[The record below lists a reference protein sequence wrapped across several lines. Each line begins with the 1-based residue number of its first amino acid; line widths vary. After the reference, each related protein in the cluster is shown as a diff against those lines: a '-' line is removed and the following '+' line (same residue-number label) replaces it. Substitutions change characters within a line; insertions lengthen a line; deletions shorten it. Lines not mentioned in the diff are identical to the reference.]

1 MKLPFKQIEPFVKNP
16 DAKARVILIYG
27 PESGLMKERSG
38 IIGKSVVA
46 DLNDPFNAVTLSA
59 DKLIEDPARLMDEA
73 MAMSMLGG
81 ARLIRIE
88 DAGDT
93 LSPLLKEYLQNPSA
107 QNLVIVEAGEL
118 GTKSPL
124 RAMIEKA
131 DNAAALPCYVEDERD
146 LTGIIRETL
155 KENGLSIDQDA
166 LGLLASALVGDR
178 LRARNELDKLI
189 IYKGA
194 EKTSVTL
201 DDVQE
206 CVGGAGAQTLD
217 KFVYSVTGSKPDIAL
232 SSFQLLAQEGVP
244 LIVILR
250 SLQSHFRRLHVVKA
264 RVERGESIEIVMKS
278 LQPPVFWKQE
288 DMFKSQIRSWSLHG
302 LARTLQKISELEAN
316 CKKTGVPD
324 ETLTAQAL
332 LSISRRA
339 A

>member
-16 DAKARVILIYG
+16 DARARVILIYG

-73 MAMSMLGG
+73 MAMSMMGG

-93 LSPLLKEYLQNPSA
+93 LSPLIKEYLQNPST
-107 QNLVIVEAGEL
+107 QNLIIIEAGEL

-146 LTGIIRETL
+146 VSGIIRETL
-155 KENGLSIDQDA
+155 RETGMSIDQDA
-166 LGLLASALVGDR
+166 LGVLASALVGDR

-194 EKTSVTL
+194 DKTNVTL
-201 DDVQE
+201 EDVLE

-217 KFVYSVTGSKPDIAL
+217 KFVYSVTGSKSDIAL
-232 SSFQLLAQEGVP
+232 SSFQLLIQEGVP

-264 RVERGESIEIVMKS
+264 RLERGEVLEIVMKS

-288 DMFKSQIRSWSLHG
+288 DMFKSQLRAWSLSG

>member
-1 MKLPFKQIEPFVKNP
+1 MKLPFKQIEPFVRSP
-16 DAKARVILIYG
+16 DPKARVVLVYG
-27 PESGLMKERSG
+27 PDSGLMKERAA
-38 IIGKSVVA
+38 IIGKSIVP

-88 DAGDT
+88 DAADS
-93 LSPLLKEYLQNPSA
+93 LSPLLKDYLQNPSE
-107 QNLVIVEAGEL
+107 QNLVVIEAGEL
-118 GTKSPL
+118 GPKSAL
-124 RAMIEKA
+124 RLLAEKA
-131 DNAAALPCYVEDERD
+131 ANAVALPCYVEDERD
-146 LTGIIRETL
+146 LTAIIRDTL
-155 KENGLSIDQDA
+155 REAQLSIEPDA
-166 LGLLASALVGDR
+166 MGLLASGLVGDR

-194 EKTSVTL
+194 EKSAVTI

-206 CVGGAGAQTLD
+206 CIGGAGAQTLD
-217 KFVYSVTGSKPDIAL
+217 KFVYSVTGSKSDVAL
-232 SSFQLLAQEGVP
+232 ESFQILVQEGVP

-250 SLQSHFRRLHVVKA
+250 SLQSHLRRLHFVKA
-264 RVERGESIEIVMKS
+264 RIERDEVLEIVMKS

-288 DMFKSQIRSWSLHG
+288 DMFKSQIRSWSLPG

-324 ETLTAQAL
+324 TTLTAQAL

>member
-1 MKLPFKQIEPFVKNP
+1 MKLPFKQIEPFVRSP
-16 DAKARVILIYG
+16 DPKARVVLVYG
-27 PESGLMKERSG
+27 PDSGLMKERAA
-38 IIGKSVVA
+38 IIGKSIVP

-88 DAGDT
+88 DAADS
-93 LSPLLKEYLQNPSA
+93 LSPLLKDYLQNPSE
-107 QNLVIVEAGEL
+107 QNLVIIEAGEL
-118 GTKSPL
+118 GPKSAL
-124 RAMIEKA
+124 RLLAEKA
-131 DNAAALPCYVEDERD
+131 ANAVALPCYVEDERD
-146 LTGIIRETL
+146 LTAIIRDTL
-155 KENGLSIDQDA
+155 REAQLSIEPDA
-166 LGLLASALVGDR
+166 MGLLASGLVGDR

-194 EKTSVTL
+194 EKSAVTI

-206 CVGGAGAQTLD
+206 CIGGAGAQTLD
-217 KFVYSVTGSKPDIAL
+217 KFVYSVTGSKSDVAL
-232 SSFQLLAQEGVP
+232 ESFQILVQEGVP

-250 SLQSHFRRLHVVKA
+250 SLQSHLRRLHFVKA
-264 RVERGESIEIVMKS
+264 RIERGEVLEIVMKS

-288 DMFKSQIRSWSLHG
+288 DMFKSQIRSWSLPG

-324 ETLTAQAL
+324 TTLTAQAL

>member
-1 MKLPFKQIEPFVKNP
+1 MKLPFKQIEPFVRSP
-16 DAKARVILIYG
+16 DPKARVVLVYG
-27 PESGLMKERSG
+27 PDSGLMKERAA
-38 IIGKSVVA
+38 IIGKSIVP

-88 DAGDT
+88 DAADS
-93 LSPLLKEYLQNPSA
+93 LSPLLKDYLQNPSE
-107 QNLVIVEAGEL
+107 QNLVVIEAGEL
-118 GTKSPL
+118 GPKSAL
-124 RAMIEKA
+124 RLLAEKA
-131 DNAAALPCYVEDERD
+131 ANAVALPCYVEDERD
-146 LTGIIRETL
+146 LTAIIRDTL
-155 KENGLSIDQDA
+155 REAQLSIEPDA
-166 LGLLASALVGDR
+166 MGLLASGLVGDR

-194 EKTSVTL
+194 EKSAVTI

-206 CVGGAGAQTLD
+206 CIGGAGAQTLD
-217 KFVYSVTGSKPDIAL
+217 KFVYSVTGSKSDVAL
-232 SSFQLLAQEGVP
+232 ESFQILVQEGVP

-250 SLQSHFRRLHVVKA
+250 SLQSHLRRLHFVKA
-264 RVERGESIEIVMKS
+264 RIERGEVLEIVMKS

-288 DMFKSQIRSWSLHG
+288 DMFKSQIRSWSLPG

-324 ETLTAQAL
+324 TTLTAQAL

>member
-38 IIGKSVVA
+38 IIGKTVVA

-59 DKLIEDPARLMDEA
+59 DKLIDDPARLMDEA

-81 ARLIRIE
+81 ARLIKIE

-93 LSPLLKEYLQNPSA
+93 LSPLIKDYLQNPSA
-107 QNLVIVEAGEL
+107 QNLVIIEAGEL

-124 RAMIEKA
+124 RALIEKA
-131 DNAAALPCYVEDERD
+131 ANAAALPCYVEDERD

-155 KENGLSIDQDA
+155 KDAGWSIDQDA

-178 LRARNELDKLI
+178 LRARNELEKLI

-194 EKTSVTL
+194 DKTAVSL
-201 DDVQE
+201 DDVQA
-206 CVGGAGAQTLD
+206 CTGGAGAQTLD
-217 KFVYSVTGSKPDIAL
+217 KFVYSVTGSKPDAVL
-232 SSFQLLAQEGVP
+232 MSFQIMIQEGVP

-250 SLQSHFRRLHVVKA
+250 SLQNHFRRLHVVKA
-264 RVERGESIEIVMKS
+264 RVERGEALEFVMKS

-288 DMFKSQIRSWSLHG
+288 DMFKSQIRSWSLSG
-302 LARTLQKISELEAN
+302 LARTLQKLSELEAS